1 MTQYGQYGSLDGAGA
16 SSCLPVWTSPSP
28 GILEPLRL
36 PSPPAPV
43 SRFTSDPEVECLFCS
58 EVFPQPEKHQEFL
71 KHLLTDHKF
80 VIGDVNLIAN
90 FPAYVKYWRNKFR
103 TNSPD
108 KFCTTMRAAV
118 QLGEIRFT
126 LCWPGYSD
134 CCVEAVRRARRE
146 SSCSC
151 LTCWPRTRS

>member
-1 MTQYGQYGSLDGAGA
+1 MTQQYGQYAPLDGA
-16 SSCLPVWTSPSP
+16 SSSMPVWTNPSP

-71 KHLLTDHKF
+71 QHLLTDHKF
-80 VIGDVNLIAN
+80 VIGDVTLIAN

-103 TNSPD
+103 INSPD
-108 KFCTTMRAAV
+108 NFCTRMRAAV
-118 QLGEIRFT
+118 QLGERDY
-126 LCWPGYSD
+126 LCWSGLDID
-134 CCVEAVRRARRE
+134 CCVVFR
-146 SSCSC
+146 
-151 LTCWPRTRS
+151 L